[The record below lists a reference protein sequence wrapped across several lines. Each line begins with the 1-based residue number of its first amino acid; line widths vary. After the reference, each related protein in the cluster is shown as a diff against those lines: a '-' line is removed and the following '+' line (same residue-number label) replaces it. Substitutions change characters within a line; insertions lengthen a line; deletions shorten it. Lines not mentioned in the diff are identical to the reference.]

1 MYNLEQLYNE
11 GTKWLEDIHFNTFS
25 SKPSRLPYEVWEEN
39 KKQFLFSLLRQQLIH
54 SVPVE
59 VAMTEDELRYKVQE
73 SGVKPI
79 ISQQYKPEFN
89 RIFTTRSSELDENE
103 KIIERCLFDL
113 LDNKTLANQ
122 HIENDYAFDWDGKRV
137 KFNKGTKVTKLFRFF
152 VKESELDTLIKKYA
166 TIFNQK
172 TIKGDLCLS
181 VHPLDYFSVSDNQC
195 GWNSCFSV
203 HDGSYRIST
212 TGLLTSPN
220 TMIAYLSSGDVEY
233 KAYDKSMTWN
243 NKKWRAYV
251 TMSHDQK
258 TFHIGREYPYS
269 NSILRQKVVEMIAE
283 LTGLEYQEV
292 NREIYINTPDAFYN
306 DGFYHLYEA
315 TNIEDDERVDE
326 LDIAEDCYCM
336 ECGTTYDLEGVNGM
350 FCTSCHPE
358 YHEDYVGTCT
368 LCDTHIFEYEDF
380 TYVSSCGEYVC
391 EWCAPKLT
399 YCQECDEVYIG
410 EDEPLVEVYHRK
422 EDRYY
427 IIEMCSHCLKD
438 AMEHDNIVYVV
449 KEGRYRTSDEYQM
462 QHFGDILP
470 VV

>member
-11 GTKWLEDIHFNTFS
+11 GTKWLRDINYNTIS
-25 SKPSRLPYEVWEEN
+25 NPSRLPYQVWEEN
-39 KKQFLFSLLRQQLIH
+39 KKQFLFSLLRQQLIY
-54 SVPVE
+54 SVPTE
-59 VAMTEDELRYKVQE
+59 VSMTEEELYYKIKE
-73 SGVKPI
+73 SGVRYTL
-79 ISQQYKPEFN
+79 QQQFKPEFA
-89 RIFTTRSSELDENE
+89 RILTTMSSELDENE
-103 KIIERCLFDL
+103 KIIEKCLFDL
-113 LDNKTLANQ
+113 LNINILARQ
-122 HIENDYAFDWDGKRV
+122 RIEKDYTFNWNGKRV

-152 VKESELDTLIKKYA
+152 VNESELDILIKKYA

-220 TMIAYLSSGDVEY
+220 TMVAYLSSEDVEY
-233 KAYDKSMTWN
+233 EAYNMSMTWN
-243 NKKWRAYV
+243 NKKWRTYV

-269 NSILRQKVVEMIAE
+269 NPALRQKVVEMIAD

-292 NREIYINTPDAFYN
+292 DREIYINTPDAFYN
-306 DGFYHLYEA
+306 DGFYYLYEA
-315 TNIEDDERVDE
+315 TNIEDSERIDE

-350 FCTSCHPE
+350 CCFSCHPE
-358 YHEDYVGTCT
+358 SHEDYVGTCS
-368 LCDTHIFEYEDF
+368 LCDSSIFDYEDY

-391 EWCAPKLT
+391 ECCSPKLT

-438 AMEHDNIVYVV
+438 AMEHDSIVYVV

-462 QHFGDILP
+462 QHFGDVLP

>member
-11 GTKWLEDIHFNTFS
+11 GTKWLRDINYNTIS
-25 SKPSRLPYEVWEEN
+25 NPSRLPYQVWEEN
-39 KKQFLFSLLRQQLIH
+39 KKQFLFSLLRQQLIY
-54 SVPVE
+54 SVPTE
-59 VAMTEDELRYKVQE
+59 VSMTEEELYYKIKE
-73 SGVKPI
+73 SGVRYTL
-79 ISQQYKPEFN
+79 QQQFKPEFA
-89 RIFTTRSSELDENE
+89 RILTTMSSELDENE
-103 KIIERCLFDL
+103 KIIEKCLFDL
-113 LDNKTLANQ
+113 LNINILARQ
-122 HIENDYAFDWDGKRV
+122 RIEKDYTFNWNGKRV

-152 VKESELDTLIKKYA
+152 VNESELDILIKKYA

-220 TMIAYLSSGDVEY
+220 TMVAYLSSEDVEY
-233 KAYDKSMTWN
+233 EAYNMSMTWN
-243 NKKWRAYV
+243 NKKWRTYV

-269 NSILRQKVVEMIAE
+269 NPALRQKVVEMIAD

-292 NREIYINTPDAFYN
+292 DREIYINTPDAFYN

-315 TNIEDDERVDE
+315 TNIEDDEHIDE

-336 ECGTTYDLEGVNGM
+336 ECGTTYDLEGVNGI
-350 FCTSCHPE
+350 CCISCHPE
-358 YHEDYVGTCT
+358 CHEDYIGTCT
-368 LCDTHIFEYEDF
+368 LCDTHIFDYEDY

-391 EWCAPKLT
+391 ECCAPKLT

-410 EDEPLVEVYHRK
+410 EDEPLVEVHHRK

-438 AMEHDNIVYVV
+438 AMEHDSIVYVV

-462 QHFGDILP
+462 QHFGDVLP

>member
-11 GTKWLEDIHFNTFS
+11 GTKWLRDINYNTIS
-25 SKPSRLPYEVWEEN
+25 NPSRLPYQVWEEN
-39 KKQFLFSLLRQQLIH
+39 KKQFLFSLLRQQLIY
-54 SVPVE
+54 SVPTE
-59 VAMTEDELRYKVQE
+59 VSMTEEELYYKIKE
-73 SGVKPI
+73 SGVRYTL
-79 ISQQYKPEFN
+79 QQQFKPEFA
-89 RIFTTRSSELDENE
+89 RILTTMSSELDENE
-103 KIIERCLFDL
+103 KIIEKCLFDL
-113 LDNKTLANQ
+113 LNINILARQ
-122 HIENDYAFDWDGKRV
+122 RIEKDYTFNWNGKRV

-152 VKESELDTLIKKYA
+152 VNESELDILIKKYA

-220 TMIAYLSSGDVEY
+220 TMVAYLSSEDVEY
-233 KAYDKSMTWN
+233 EAYNMSMTWN
-243 NKKWRAYV
+243 NKKWRTYV

-269 NSILRQKVVEMIAE
+269 NPALRQKVVEMIAD

-292 NREIYINTPDAFYN
+292 DREIYINTPDAFYN

-315 TNIEDDERVDE
+315 TNIEDDEHIDE

-336 ECGTTYDLEGVNGM
+336 ECGTTYDLEGVNGI
-350 FCTSCHPE
+350 CCISCHPE
-358 YHEDYVGTCT
+358 CHEDYIGTCT
-368 LCDTHIFEYEDF
+368 LCDTHIFDYEDY

-391 EWCAPKLT
+391 ECCSPKLT
-399 YCQECDEVYIG
+399 YCQECNEVYIG
-410 EDEPLVEVYHRK
+410 EDEPLAEVYYRK

-427 IIEMCSHCLKD
+427 ITEMCSRCLKD
-438 AMEHDNIVYVV
+438 AMEQDSIVYVV

-462 QHFGDILP
+462 QHFGDVLP

>member
-11 GTKWLEDIHFNTFS
+11 GTKWLRDINFNTIS
-25 SKPSRLPYEVWEEN
+25 NPSRLPYQVWEEN
-39 KKQFLFSLLRQQLIH
+39 KKQFLFSLLRQQLIY
-54 SVPVE
+54 SVPTE
-59 VAMTEDELRYKVQE
+59 VSMTEEELYYKIRE
-73 SGVKPI
+73 SEVK
-79 ISQQYKPEFN
+79 SVLYQQCKPEFV
-89 RIFTTRSSELDENE
+89 RILTTLSFELDENE
-103 KIIERCLFDL
+103 KIIEKCLFDL
-113 LDNKTLANQ
+113 LDIKTLARQ
-122 HIENDYAFDWDGKRV
+122 RIENDYAFNWNGKRV

-152 VKESELDTLIKKYA
+152 VNESELDAIIKKYA

-220 TMIAYLSSGDVEY
+220 TMVAYLSSGDVEY
-233 KAYDKSMTWN
+233 EAYDMSMTWN
-243 NKKWRAYV
+243 NKKWRTYV

-269 NSILRQKVVEMIAE
+269 NPALRQKVVEMIAD

-336 ECGTTYDLEGVNGM
+336 ECGTTYDLEGVNG
-350 FCTSCHPE
+350 FCCISCHPE
-358 YHEDYVGTCT
+358 CHEDYIGTCT
-368 LCDTHIFEYEDF
+368 LCDTHIFDYED
-380 TYVSSCGEYVC
+380 YSYIISRGEYVC
-391 EWCAPKLT
+391 ECCSSELT
-399 YCQECDEVYIG
+399 YCQECDEAYIG

-422 EDRYY
+422 EDGYY
-427 IIEMCSHCLKD
+427 ITEMCSRCLKD
-438 AMEHDNIVYVV
+438 TMEHDSIVYVV
-449 KEGRYRTSDEYQM
+449 EEGRYRTSNEYQM
-462 QHFGDILP
+462 QHFGDVLP

>member
-11 GTKWLEDIHFNTFS
+11 GTKWLRDINFNTIS
-25 SKPSRLPYEVWEEN
+25 NPSRLPYQVWEEN
-39 KKQFLFSLLRQQLIH
+39 KKQFLFSLLRQQLIY
-54 SVPVE
+54 SVPTE
-59 VAMTEDELRYKVQE
+59 VSMTEEELYYKIKE
-73 SGVKPI
+73 SGVKYTL
-79 ISQQYKPEFN
+79 QQQFKPEFA
-89 RIFTTRSSELDENE
+89 RILTTMSSELDENE
-103 KIIERCLFDL
+103 KIIEKCLFDL
-113 LDNKTLANQ
+113 LNVNILARQ
-122 HIENDYAFDWDGKRV
+122 RIEEDYAFDWNGKRV

-152 VKESELDTLIKKYA
+152 VNESELDTLIKKYA

-220 TMIAYLSSGDVEY
+220 TMVAYLSSGDVEY
-233 KAYDKSMTWN
+233 EAYDMSMTWN
-243 NKKWRAYV
+243 NKKWRTYV

-269 NSILRQKVVEMIAE
+269 NPALRQKVVEMIAD
-283 LTGLEYQEV
+283 LTGWEYQEAD
-292 NREIYINTPDAFYN
+292 REIYINTPDAFYN

-315 TNIEDDERVDE
+315 TNIEDDERIDE

-336 ECGTTYDLEGVNGM
+336 ECGTTYDLEGVNGI
-350 FCTSCHPE
+350 CCISCHPE
-358 YHEDYVGTCT
+358 CHEDYMGTCM
-368 LCDTHIFEYEDF
+368 LCDTHIFDYEDY
-380 TYVSSCGEYVC
+380 TYVISRGEYVC
-391 EWCAPKLT
+391 ECCSHKLT
-399 YCQECDEVYIG
+399 YCQECDEAYFG

-427 IIEMCSHCLKD
+427 IIEMCSRCLKN
-438 AMEHDNIVYVV
+438 AMEHDSIVYVV

-462 QHFGDILP
+462 EHFGDILP

>member
-11 GTKWLEDIHFNTFS
+11 GTKWLRDINYNTIS
-25 SKPSRLPYEVWEEN
+25 NPSRLPYQVWEEN
-39 KKQFLFSLLRQQLIH
+39 KKQFLFSLLRQQLIY
-54 SVPVE
+54 SVPTE
-59 VAMTEDELRYKVQE
+59 VSMTEEELYYKIKE
-73 SGVKPI
+73 SGVRYTL
-79 ISQQYKPEFN
+79 QQQFKPEFA
-89 RIFTTRSSELDENE
+89 RILTTMSSELDENE
-103 KIIERCLFDL
+103 KIIEKCLFDL
-113 LDNKTLANQ
+113 LNINILARQ
-122 HIENDYAFDWDGKRV
+122 RIEKDYTFNWNGKRV

-152 VKESELDTLIKKYA
+152 VNESELDILIKKYA

-220 TMIAYLSSGDVEY
+220 TMVAYLSSEDVEY
-233 KAYDKSMTWN
+233 EAYNMSMTWN
-243 NKKWRAYV
+243 NKKWRTYV

-269 NSILRQKVVEMIAE
+269 NPALRQKVVEMIAD

-292 NREIYINTPDAFYN
+292 DREIYINTPDAFYN
-306 DGFYHLYEA
+306 DGFYYLYEA
-315 TNIEDDERVDE
+315 TNIEDSERVDE

-336 ECGTTYDLEGVNGM
+336 ECGTTYDLEGVNGI
-350 FCTSCHPE
+350 CCISCHPE
-358 YHEDYVGTCT
+358 CHEDYIGTCT
-368 LCDTHIFEYEDF
+368 LCDTHIFDYEDY

-391 EWCAPKLT
+391 ECCSPKLT

-438 AMEHDNIVYVV
+438 AMEQDSIVYVV

-462 QHFGDILP
+462 QHFGDVLP

>member
-11 GTKWLEDIHFNTFS
+11 GTKWLKDIHLNTIS
-25 SKPSRLPYEVWEEN
+25 NPSRLPYQMWEEN

-54 SVPVE
+54 SVPAE
-59 VAMTEDELRYKVQE
+59 VSMTEEELRYKVQE
-73 SGVKPI
+73 SGVKSI
-79 ISQQYKPEFN
+79 ISQRYKPEFN

-103 KIIERCLFDL
+103 KAIERCLFDL
-113 LDNKTLANQ
+113 LNTRILAKQ
-122 HIENDYAFDWDGKRV
+122 HIEDDYAFDWNGKRV
-137 KFNKGTKVTKLFRFF
+137 KFNKGTKITKLFRFF
-152 VKESELDTLIKKYA
+152 VDESELDTLIKKYA

-220 TMIAYLSSGDVEY
+220 TMVAYLSSGDVEY

-243 NKKWRAYV
+243 NKKWRTYV

-269 NSILRQKVVEMIAE
+269 NPTLRQKVVEMIAN
-283 LTGLEYQEV
+283 LTGWEYQEV
-292 NREIYINTPDAFYN
+292 DREIYINTPDAFYN

-315 TNIEDDERVDE
+315 TNIEDDECIDE
-326 LDIAEDCYCM
+326 LDIADDCYCM

-350 FCTSCHPE
+350 CCFSCHPE
-358 YHEDYVGTCT
+358 SHEDYVGTCA
-368 LCDTHIFEYEDF
+368 LCDNNIFEYENY
-380 TYVSSCGEYVC
+380 TYIPNWGEYVC
-391 EWCAPKLT
+391 ECCEYKLN
-399 YCQECDEVYIG
+399 YCQVCDEPYVA
-410 EDEPLVEVYHRK
+410 EDEPVVEVYNR
-422 EDRYY
+422 EQNGYCMT
-427 IIEMCSHCLKD
+427 EMCSHCLKD

-449 KEGRYRTSDEYQM
+449 EEGRYRTSDEYQM
-462 QHFGDILP
+462 QHFGDVLP

>member
-11 GTKWLEDIHFNTFS
+11 GTKWLRDINYNTIS
-25 SKPSRLPYEVWEEN
+25 NPSRLPYQVWEEN
-39 KKQFLFSLLRQQLIH
+39 KKQFLFSLLRQQLIY
-54 SVPVE
+54 SVPAE
-59 VAMTEDELRYKVQE
+59 VSMTEEELYYKIKE
-73 SGVKPI
+73 SGVRYTL
-79 ISQQYKPEFN
+79 QQQLKPEFA
-89 RIFTTRSSELDENE
+89 RILTTMSSELDENE
-103 KIIERCLFDL
+103 KIIEKCLFDL
-113 LDNKTLANQ
+113 LNVNILARQ
-122 HIENDYAFDWDGKRV
+122 RIEKDYTFNWNGKRV

-152 VKESELDTLIKKYA
+152 INESELDILIKKYA

-195 GWNSCFSV
+195 GWSSCFSV

-220 TMIAYLSSGDVEY
+220 TMVAYLSSGDVEY
-233 KAYDKSMTWN
+233 KAYNMSMTWN
-243 NKKWRAYV
+243 NKKWRTYI

-269 NSILRQKVVEMIAE
+269 NPALRQKVVEMIAD

-292 NREIYINTPDAFYN
+292 DREIYINTPDAFYN

-315 TNIEDDERVDE
+315 TNIEDDERIDE

-336 ECGTTYDLEGVNGM
+336 ECGTTYDLEGVNGI
-350 FCTSCHPE
+350 CCISCHPE
-358 YHEDYVGTCT
+358 CHEDYIGTCT
-368 LCDTHIFEYEDF
+368 LCDTHIFDYEDY
-380 TYVSSCGEYVC
+380 TYVSSRGEYVC
-391 EWCAPKLT
+391 ECCAPQLT
-399 YCQECDEVYIG
+399 YCEDCGEVYIG
-410 EDEPLVEVYHRK
+410 EDEPLVEVHHRR
-422 EDRYY
+422 EDGYY
-427 IIEMCSHCLKD
+427 LTEMCSHCLKD
-438 AMEHDNIVYVV
+438 IMEYDGIVYVV
-449 KEGRYRTSDEYQM
+449 EEGRYRTSDEYQM

>member
-11 GTKWLEDIHFNTFS
+11 GTKWLRDINYNTIS
-25 SKPSRLPYEVWEEN
+25 NPSRLPYQVWEEN
-39 KKQFLFSLLRQQLIH
+39 KKQFLFSLLRQQLIY
-54 SVPVE
+54 SVPTE
-59 VAMTEDELRYKVQE
+59 VSMTEEELYYKIKE
-73 SGVKPI
+73 SGVRYTL
-79 ISQQYKPEFN
+79 QQQFKPEFA
-89 RIFTTRSSELDENE
+89 RILTTMSSELDENE
-103 KIIERCLFDL
+103 KIIEKCLFDL
-113 LDNKTLANQ
+113 LNINILARQ
-122 HIENDYAFDWDGKRV
+122 RIEKDYTFNWNGKRV

-152 VKESELDTLIKKYA
+152 VNESELDILIKKYA

-220 TMIAYLSSGDVEY
+220 TMVAYLSSEDVEY
-233 KAYDKSMTWN
+233 EAYNMSMTWN
-243 NKKWRAYV
+243 NKKWRTYV

-269 NSILRQKVVEMIAE
+269 NPALRQKVVEMIAD

-292 NREIYINTPDAFYN
+292 DREIYINTPDAFYN

-315 TNIEDDERVDE
+315 TNIEDDEHIDE

-336 ECGTTYDLEGVNGM
+336 ECGTTYDLEGVNGI
-350 FCTSCHPE
+350 CCISCHPE
-358 YHEDYVGTCT
+358 CHEDY
-368 LCDTHIFEYEDF
+368 

-391 EWCAPKLT
+391 ECCSPKLT
-399 YCQECDEVYIG
+399 YCQECNEVYIG
-410 EDEPLVEVYHRK
+410 EDEPLAEVYYRK

-427 IIEMCSHCLKD
+427 ITEMCSRCLKD
-438 AMEHDNIVYVV
+438 AMEYDSIVYVV
-449 KEGRYRTSDEYQM
+449 EEGRYRTSDEYQM
-462 QHFGDILP
+462 QHFGDVLP

>member
-11 GTKWLEDIHFNTFS
+11 GTKWLRDINYNTIS
-25 SKPSRLPYEVWEEN
+25 NPSRLPYQVWEEN
-39 KKQFLFSLLRQQLIH
+39 KKQFLFSLLRQQLIY

-59 VAMTEDELRYKVQE
+59 IAMTEEELRSRVLK
-73 SGVKPI
+73 SGVKSI
-79 ISQQYKPEFN
+79 LALHYKPEFN

-103 KIIERCLFDL
+103 KIIEKCLFDL
-113 LDNKTLANQ
+113 HDIRTLANQ

-152 VKESELDTLIKKYA
+152 IKESELDTLIKVYA

-203 HDGSYRIST
+203 RDGSYRIST

-220 TMIAYLSSGDVEY
+220 TMVAYLSSGDVEY
-233 KAYDKSMTWN
+233 ETYDKSMTWN

-269 NSILRQKVVEMIAE
+269 NSALRQKIVEMIAE

-292 NREIYINTPDAFYN
+292 DREIYINTPDAFYN

-350 FCTSCHPE
+350 CCISCHPE
-358 YHEDYVGTCT
+358 CHEDYMGTCT
-368 LCDTHIFEYEDF
+368 LCDTHIFDYED
-380 TYVSSCGEYVC
+380 YSYIISRGEYVC
-391 EWCAPKLT
+391 ECCSHELS
-399 YCQECDEVYIG
+399 CCEECNETYIG
-410 EDEPLVEVYHRK
+410 EDEPLVEVHHRQ

-427 IIEMCSHCLKD
+427 ITEMCSRCLKD
-438 AMEHDNIVYVV
+438 AMEYDNIVYVV

-462 QHFGDILP
+462 QHFGDVLP

>member
-11 GTKWLEDIHFNTFS
+11 GTKWLRDINFNTIS
-25 SKPSRLPYEVWEEN
+25 NPSRLPYQVWEEN
-39 KKQFLFSLLRQQLIH
+39 KKQFLFSLLRQQLIY
-54 SVPVE
+54 SVPTE
-59 VAMTEDELRYKVQE
+59 VSMTEEELYYKIKE
-73 SGVKPI
+73 SGVRYTL
-79 ISQQYKPEFN
+79 QQQFKPEFA
-89 RIFTTRSSELDENE
+89 RIFTTMSSELDENE
-103 KIIERCLFDL
+103 KIIEKCLFDL
-113 LDNKTLANQ
+113 LNVNILARQ
-122 HIENDYAFDWDGKRV
+122 RIEKDYAFDWNGKRV

-152 VKESELDTLIKKYA
+152 VNESELDAIIKKYA

-220 TMIAYLSSGDVEY
+220 TMVAYLSSGDVEY
-233 KAYDKSMTWN
+233 EAYDMSMTWN
-243 NKKWRAYV
+243 NKKWRTYV

-269 NSILRQKVVEMIAE
+269 NPALRQKVVEMIAD
-283 LTGLEYQEV
+283 LTGWEYQEAD
-292 NREIYINTPDAFYN
+292 REIYINTPDAFYN

-315 TNIEDDERVDE
+315 TNIEEDERVDE
-326 LDIAEDCYCM
+326 LDVAEDCYCM
-336 ECGTTYDLEGVNGM
+336 ECGTTYDLEGVNGI
-350 FCTSCHPE
+350 CCISCHPE
-358 YHEDYVGTCT
+358 CHEDYMGTCT
-368 LCDTHIFEYEDF
+368 LCDTHIFDYEDYS
-380 TYVSSCGEYVC
+380 YVISRGEYVC
-391 EWCAPKLT
+391 ECCSSELT
-399 YCQECDEVYIG
+399 YCQECDEAYIG

-422 EDRYY
+422 EDGYY
-427 IIEMCSHCLKD
+427 ITEMCSRCLKET
-438 AMEHDNIVYVV
+438 MEHDSIVYVV

-462 QHFGDILP
+462 QHFGDVLP

>member
-11 GTKWLEDIHFNTFS
+11 GTKWLRDINYNTIS
-25 SKPSRLPYEVWEEN
+25 NPSRLPYQVWEEN
-39 KKQFLFSLLRQQLIH
+39 KKQFLFSLLRQQLIY
-54 SVPVE
+54 SVPTE
-59 VAMTEDELRYKVQE
+59 VSMTEEELYYKIKE
-73 SGVKPI
+73 SGVRYTL
-79 ISQQYKPEFN
+79 QQQFKPEFA
-89 RIFTTRSSELDENE
+89 RILTTMSSELDENE
-103 KIIERCLFDL
+103 KIIEKCLFDL
-113 LDNKTLANQ
+113 LNINILARQ
-122 HIENDYAFDWDGKRV
+122 RIEKDYTFNWNGKRV

-152 VKESELDTLIKKYA
+152 VNESELDILIKKYA

-220 TMIAYLSSGDVEY
+220 TMVAYLSSEDVEY
-233 KAYDKSMTWN
+233 EAYNMSMTWN
-243 NKKWRAYV
+243 NKKWRTYV

-269 NSILRQKVVEMIAE
+269 NPALRQKVVEMIAD

-292 NREIYINTPDAFYN
+292 DREIYINTPDAFYN

-315 TNIEDDERVDE
+315 TNIEDDEHIDE

-336 ECGTTYDLEGVNGM
+336 ECGTTYDLEGVNGI
-350 FCTSCHPE
+350 CCISCHPE
-358 YHEDYVGTCT
+358 CHEDYIGTCT
-368 LCDTHIFEYEDF
+368 LCDTHIFDYEDY

-391 EWCAPKLT
+391 ECCSPKLT
-399 YCQECDEVYIG
+399 YCQECNEVYIG
-410 EDEPLVEVYHRK
+410 EDEPLAEVYYRK

-427 IIEMCSHCLKD
+427 ITEMCSRCLKD
-438 AMEHDNIVYVV
+438 AMEYDSIVYVV
-449 KEGRYRTSDEYQM
+449 EEGRYRTSDEYQM
-462 QHFGDILP
+462 QHFGDVLP

>member
-11 GTKWLEDIHFNTFS
+11 GTKWLRDINYNTIS
-25 SKPSRLPYEVWEEN
+25 NPSRLPYQVWEEN
-39 KKQFLFSLLRQQLIH
+39 KKQFLFSLLRQQLIY
-54 SVPVE
+54 SVPTE
-59 VAMTEDELRYKVQE
+59 VSMTEEELYYKIKE
-73 SGVKPI
+73 SGVRYTL
-79 ISQQYKPEFN
+79 QQQFKPEFA
-89 RIFTTRSSELDENE
+89 RILTTMSSELDENE
-103 KIIERCLFDL
+103 KIIEKCLFDL
-113 LDNKTLANQ
+113 LNINILARQ
-122 HIENDYAFDWDGKRV
+122 RIEKDYTFNWNGKRV

-152 VKESELDTLIKKYA
+152 VNESELDILIKKYA

-220 TMIAYLSSGDVEY
+220 TMVAYLSSEDVEY
-233 KAYDKSMTWN
+233 EAYNMSMTWN
-243 NKKWRAYV
+243 NKKWRTYV

-269 NSILRQKVVEMIAE
+269 NPALRQKVVEMIAD

-292 NREIYINTPDAFYN
+292 DREIYINTPDAFYN
-306 DGFYHLYEA
+306 DGFYYLYEA
-315 TNIEDDERVDE
+315 TNIEDSERVDE

-350 FCTSCHPE
+350 CCFSC
-358 YHEDYVGTCT
+358 DYVGTCT
-368 LCDTHIFEYEDF
+368 LCDTRIFDYEDY
-380 TYVSSCGEYVC
+380 TYVSSCEEYVC
-391 EWCAPKLT
+391 ECCSPKLT
-399 YCQECDEVYIG
+399 YCQECDKVYIG

-427 IIEMCSHCLKD
+427 IIEMCSHCLKY
-438 AMEHDNIVYVV
+438 AMEYDSIVYVV

>member
-25 SKPSRLPYEVWEEN
+25 NPSRLPYEVWEEN
-39 KKQFLFSLLRQQLIH
+39 KKQFLFSLLRQQLIY
-54 SVPVE
+54 SVPTE
-59 VAMTEDELRYKVQE
+59 VSMTEEELYYKIKE
-73 SGVKPI
+73 SGVRYTL
-79 ISQQYKPEFN
+79 QQQFKPEFA
-89 RIFTTRSSELDENE
+89 RILTTMSSELDENE
-103 KIIERCLFDL
+103 KIIEKCLFDL
-113 LDNKTLANQ
+113 LNINILARQ
-122 HIENDYAFDWDGKRV
+122 RIEKDYTFNWNGKRV

-152 VKESELDTLIKKYA
+152 VNESELDILIKKYA

-220 TMIAYLSSGDVEY
+220 TMVAYLSSEDVEY
-233 KAYDKSMTWN
+233 EAYNMSMTWN
-243 NKKWRAYV
+243 NKKWRTYV

-269 NSILRQKVVEMIAE
+269 NPALRQKVVEMIAD

-292 NREIYINTPDAFYN
+292 DREIYINTPDAFYN

-315 TNIEDDERVDE
+315 TNIEDDERIDE

-336 ECGTTYDLEGVNGM
+336 ECGTTYDLEGVNGI
-350 FCTSCHPE
+350 CCISCHPE
-358 YHEDYVGTCT
+358 CHEDYIGTCT
-368 LCDTHIFEYEDF
+368 LCDTHIFDYEDY

-391 EWCAPKLT
+391 ECCEPKLT

-410 EDEPLVEVYHRK
+410 EDEPLVEVHHRK
-422 EDRYY
+422 EDEYY
-427 IIEMCSHCLKD
+427 VTEMCSHCLKD
-438 AMEHDNIVYVV
+438 AMEHDSIVYVV

-462 QHFGDILP
+462 QHFGDVLP

>member
-11 GTKWLEDIHFNTFS
+11 GTKWLRDINYNTIS
-25 SKPSRLPYEVWEEN
+25 NPSRLPYQVWEEN
-39 KKQFLFSLLRQQLIH
+39 KKQFLFSLLRQQLIY
-54 SVPVE
+54 SVPTE
-59 VAMTEDELRYKVQE
+59 VSMTEEELYYKIKE
-73 SGVKPI
+73 SGVRYTL
-79 ISQQYKPEFN
+79 QQQFKPEFA
-89 RIFTTRSSELDENE
+89 RILTTMSSELDENE
-103 KIIERCLFDL
+103 KIIEKCLFDL
-113 LDNKTLANQ
+113 LNINILARQ
-122 HIENDYAFDWDGKRV
+122 RIEKDYTFNWNGKRV

-152 VKESELDTLIKKYA
+152 VNESELDILIKKYA

-203 HDGSYRIST
+203 YDGSYRIST

-220 TMIAYLSSGDVEY
+220 TMVAYLSSEDVEY
-233 KAYDKSMTWN
+233 EAYNMSMTWN
-243 NKKWRAYV
+243 NKKWRTYV

-269 NSILRQKVVEMIAE
+269 NPALRQKVVEMIAD

-292 NREIYINTPDAFYN
+292 DREIYINTPDAFYN

-315 TNIEDDERVDE
+315 TNIEDDEHIDE

-336 ECGTTYDLEGVNGM
+336 ECGTTYDLEGVNGI
-350 FCTSCHPE
+350 CCISCHPE
-358 YHEDYVGTCT
+358 CHEDYIGTCT
-368 LCDTHIFEYEDF
+368 LCDTHIFDYEDY

-391 EWCAPKLT
+391 ECCSPKLT
-399 YCQECDEVYIG
+399 YCQECNEVYIG
-410 EDEPLVEVYHRK
+410 EDEPLAEVYYRK

-427 IIEMCSHCLKD
+427 ITEMCSRCLKD
-438 AMEHDNIVYVV
+438 AMEYDSIVYVV
-449 KEGRYRTSDEYQM
+449 EEGRYRTSDEYQM

>member
-11 GTKWLEDIHFNTFS
+11 GTKWLEDIHFNNF

-39 KKQFLFSLLRQQLIH
+39 KKQFLFSLLRQQLIY
-54 SVPVE
+54 SVPTE
-59 VAMTEDELRYKVQE
+59 VSMTEEELYYKIKE
-73 SGVKPI
+73 SGVKYTL
-79 ISQQYKPEFN
+79 QQQFKPEFA
-89 RIFTTRSSELDENE
+89 RILTTMSSELDENE
-103 KIIERCLFDL
+103 KIIEKCLFDL
-113 LDNKTLANQ
+113 LNVNILARQ
-122 HIENDYAFDWDGKRV
+122 RIEEDYAFDWNGKRV

-152 VKESELDTLIKKYA
+152 VNESELDTLIKKYA

-220 TMIAYLSSGDVEY
+220 TMVAYLSSGDVEY
-233 KAYDKSMTWN
+233 EAYDMSMTWN
-243 NKKWRAYV
+243 NKKWRTYV

-269 NSILRQKVVEMIAE
+269 NPTLRQKVVEMIAD
-283 LTGLEYQEV
+283 LTGWEYQEAD
-292 NREIYINTPDAFYN
+292 REIYINTPDAFYN

-315 TNIEDDERVDE
+315 TNIEDDERIDE

-336 ECGTTYDLEGVNGM
+336 ECGTTYDLEGVNGI
-350 FCTSCHPE
+350 CCISCHPE
-358 YHEDYVGTCT
+358 CHEDYMGTCT
-368 LCDTHIFEYEDF
+368 LCDTHIFDYED
-380 TYVSSCGEYVC
+380 YSYIISRGEYVC
-391 EWCAPKLT
+391 ECCSPKLT
-399 YCQECDEVYIG
+399 YCQECDEAYIG

-427 IIEMCSHCLKD
+427 ITEMCSRCLKD
-438 AMEHDNIVYVV
+438 AMEHDSIVYVV

-462 QHFGDILP
+462 QHFGDVLP

>member
-11 GTKWLEDIHFNTFS
+11 GTKWLRDINFNTIS
-25 SKPSRLPYEVWEEN
+25 NPSRLPYQVWEEN
-39 KKQFLFSLLRQQLIH
+39 KKQFLFSLLRQQLIY
-54 SVPVE
+54 SVPTE
-59 VAMTEDELRYKVQE
+59 VSMTEEELYYKIKE
-73 SGVKPI
+73 SGVRYTL
-79 ISQQYKPEFN
+79 QQQFKPEFA
-89 RIFTTRSSELDENE
+89 RILTTMSSELDANE
-103 KIIERCLFDL
+103 KIIEKCLFDL
-113 LDNKTLANQ
+113 LDTNTLARQ
-122 HIENDYAFDWDGKRV
+122 RIEKDYAFDWNGKRV

-152 VKESELDTLIKKYA
+152 VNESELDTLIKKYA

-220 TMIAYLSSGDVEY
+220 TMVAYLSSGDVEY
-233 KAYDKSMTWN
+233 EAYDMSMTWN
-243 NKKWRAYV
+243 NKKWRTYV

-269 NSILRQKVVEMIAE
+269 NPSLRQKVVEMIAD
-283 LTGLEYQEV
+283 LTGWEYQEAD
-292 NREIYINTPDAFYN
+292 REIYINTPDAFYN

-326 LDIAEDCYCM
+326 LDVAEDCYCM
-336 ECGTTYDLEGVNGM
+336 ECGTTYDLEGVNGI
-350 FCTSCHPE
+350 CCISCHPE
-358 YHEDYVGTCT
+358 CHEDYMGTCT
-368 LCDTHIFEYEDF
+368 LCDTHIFDYED
-380 TYVSSCGEYVC
+380 YSYIISRGEYVC
-391 EWCAPKLT
+391 ECCSPKLT
-399 YCQECDEVYIG
+399 YCQECDEAYIG

-422 EDRYY
+422 EDGYY
-427 IIEMCSHCLKD
+427 MTEMCSRCLKET
-438 AMEHDNIVYVV
+438 MEHDSIVYVV

-462 QHFGDILP
+462 QHFGDVLP